1 MRSTLKSATLHEP
14 LPGDSRE
21 AGLGPSALRPSVLR
35 KLLMVAFH
43 FPPFSESSG
52 TQRTLRFAQYLPDFG
67 WSPIVLTVW
76 PRAYHVTSAASLSQ
90 IPDGCH
96 IERVPCL
103 DVSRHLSWRNRYP
116 GRLAIPDRWAS
127 WSLLGPRRGR
137 DLCRRHRVAAV
148 WSTFP
153 IATAHAVASAIV
165 EQNGLP
171 WVADFRDPIVQ
182 EGWPEST
189 RRRAAY
195 ARIEANAADRAD
207 ALVYTTPSALA
218 ACERRYTARQD
229 QRFELIENGYD
240 ESTFAAA
247 ATPEPDGLRSRHGGP
262 TVLLHSGLVYPAERD
277 PTALLEAVAR
287 LRDTGLLRAGELIM
301 RFRAPLYEAN
311 LRELVERF
319 GVGSFVEILPPL
331 PYSEAIREMLDTDA
345 LLLLQGNNCNEQI
358 PAKLY
363 EYLRAGRPILGL
375 ADPLGDTG
383 SKLSQ
388 LGYPFVV
395 PLESREA
402 IERVLPAFLE
412 SIRRGSGYTLPSR
425 IAARHSRRELAR
437 QLAGLLDDVCRLRG
451 SAPQ

>member
-1 MRSTLKSATLHEP
+1 MRSTFKLATLDEP
-14 LPGDSRE
+14 VLGDSRE
-21 AGLGPSALRPSVLR
+21 AGVDTSRLRPSVLR

-52 TQRTLRFAQYLPDFG
+52 TQRTLRFAQYLPEFG
-67 WSPIVLTVW
+67 WSPIILTVW

-90 IPDGCH
+90 IPDGCQ

-137 DLCRRHRVAAV
+137 ALCRSHRVAAV

-165 EQNGLP
+165 ERNGLP

-195 ARIEANAADRAD
+195 ARIEADAADRAD

-218 ACERRYTARQD
+218 ACERRYTARHHR
-229 QRFELIENGYD
+229 RFELIENAYD

-247 ATPEPDGLRSRHGGP
+247 ATPPEPDGLRSGHGKP
-262 TVLLHSGLVYPAERD
+262 IVLLHSGMVYPAERD

-287 LRDTGLLRAGELIM
+287 LRDKGLLRAGDLIM

-311 LRELVERF
+311 LRELVQRF
-319 GVGSFVEILPPL
+319 DVGSFVEIVPPL
-331 PYSEAIREMLDTDA
+331 PYGEAISEMLDSDA
-345 LLLLQGNNCNEQI
+345 LLLLQCNNCNEQI

-375 ADPLGDTG
+375 ADPVGDTG

-395 PLESREA
+395 PLESSEA
-402 IERVLPAFLE
+402 IERTLPAFLE

-425 IAARHSRRELAR
+425 LARQHSRRERAR
-437 QLAGLLDDVCRLRG
+437 QLAGLLDDVCRLRS
-451 SAPQ
+451 SA